1 MFITIFGAIHE
12 TLIHKK
18 GMNLY
23 FDFCK
28 RKDITENTM
37 FLLSLNKI
45 DISKFYH
52 EKNGSYEII
61 QEMHINDDSIVIGYS
76 PTSPAKFVTW
86 ETNGNRKYGFYT
98 GHYFNDYEEAYKDM
112 EKRSKYLL
120 EQNLCRKRNFLRK
133 NKINQER

>member
-1 MFITIFGAIHE
+1 MCIR
-12 TLIHKK
+12 
-18 GMNLY
+18 
-23 FDFCK
+23 D
-28 RKDITENTM
+28 
-37 FLLSLNKI
+37 S
-45 DISKFYH
+45 
-52 EKNGSYEII
+52 I

>member
-1 MFITIFGAIHE
+1 MELTV
-12 TLIHKK
+12 
-18 GMNLY
+18 NLG
-23 FDFCK
+23 
-28 RKDITENTM
+28 ENSYPIYIENGI
-37 FLLSLNKI
+37 LPHAGEY
-45 DISKFYH
+45 ISKFYH